1 MPVLLGTL
9 FHKIRKQLSP
19 VSQELAERDTEQIC
33 EQVLRLSRSDLY
45 TNFSL
50 PIDDLQIEEI
60 KALTNKRVTGIPLPY
75 VLGNAFF
82 YSKNFIVTPDVLIP
96 RPDTEIIIET
106 ILKKE
111 LPESK
116 TFIDIGTGSGII
128 AEVLTDNRPNWQ
140 AIAIDISIPALKI
153 AKKNCSDRVQLLGC
167 DKLSAI
173 KSDTQVNFI
182 VGNPPYI
189 SQHEMDN
196 LDFSVKEY
204 EPVVGLYGGK
214 DGLDFYRY
222 LANQGKYYIKNKSC
236 LYCEIGATQHASV
249 IKIFEEAGWHTI
261 AINNDLANRPRV
273 ITAQNSVSSGK

>member
-9 FHKIRKQLSP
+9 FHEIRKQLSP

-33 EQVLRLSRSDLY
+33 EQVLHLSRSDVYL
-45 TNFSL
+45 NFSL
-50 PIDDLQIEEI
+50 PIDDSQIKKI

-82 YSKNFIVTPDVLIP
+82 YSKKFIVTPDVLIP
-96 RPDTEIIIET
+96 RPDTEILIET

-111 LPESK
+111 RPESR

-128 AEVLTDNRPNWQ
+128 AEVLTDHRPNWQ

-153 AKKNCSDRVQLLGC
+153 AKKNCSDRVRLLGC

-173 KSDTQVNFI
+173 KSNTPVDFI
-182 VGNPPYI
+182 VSNPPYI

-196 LDFSVKEY
+196 LDCSVKEY
-204 EPVVGLYGGK
+204 EPGVGLYGGK

-222 LANQGKYYIKNKSC
+222 LANQGKYYLKNKSC
-236 LYCEIGATQHASV
+236 LYCETGATQHTSV
-249 IKIFEEAGWHTI
+249 TKIFKEAGWQNI
-261 AINNDLANRPRV
+261 AITNDLAKRPRV
-273 ITAQNSVSSGK
+273 ITAQNSVFVGK